1 MWVNYIDENL
11 IVSFEFLITWVSTKS
26 QTFKKY
32 QLPETLEFD
41 PDNAVKDPLSLY
53 QDNLTKLSMIPDS
66 ISLSLKIT
74 AVATIN
80 YMAGSFY
87 TKDYHK

>member
-1 MWVNYIDENL
+1 MNYIDENL
-11 IVSFEFLITWVSTKS
+11 IVSFEFLITLVSTKS

-32 QLPETLEFD
+32 QIPATLEFD
-41 PDNAVKDPLSLY
+41 PDNAVKDPLTLSLY

-66 ISLSLKIT
+66 IFLSLKIT

-80 YMAGSFY
+80 YMAGNFY